1 MKEKL
6 RKKLTEA
13 MTARGLTANK
23 VARLICGGESELKYA
38 TTRVR
43 IYQFLRGK
51 NTLGI
56 ETLERI
62 FSALGLTLKIEVYGT
77 ETIQRQDQPK
87 D

>member
-1 MKEKL
+1 MKNKL
-6 RKKLTEA
+6 RKELTEA

-23 VARLICGGESELKYA
+23 VARLVCNGDSELKYV

-43 IYQFLRGK
+43 IYQFLQGK
-51 NTLGI
+51 NTLGT

-77 ETIQRQDQPK
+77 ETIQRQDQSK